1 LFEHLEFE
9 TTDLTFKVTALPI
22 SWWFQVLSAPYLQGT
37 STAQMQVSMSWT
49 DNMTFPITHFP
60 PKQQCPLS
68 ALLWNTSCM
77 WSSWTRHCPIEKC
90 CYVFHPL
97 HHWKPPTWLKFTA
110 GWLLVQELGQYSL
123 RNKGLCLVPTSCT
136 AGIARSNGADIWA
149 PIKSPSPKFNK
160 DVSPF
165 HWHNLPQQLVKVVL
179 SF

>member
-1 LFEHLEFE
+1 MCFSNIAASVLLFEHLEFE
-9 TTDLTFKVTALPI
+9 TTDLTFKLTALPI

-77 WSSWTRHCPIEKC
+77 WSTWTRHCPIEKC

-97 HHWKPPTWLKFTA
+97 HHWKLLYLTEIHSWLITCA
-110 GWLLVQELGQYSL
+110 GVRSIQSKKQRFVSRTDLVHCWHCSQQWSRYLGPHQE
-123 RNKGLCLVPTSCT
+123 
-136 AGIARSNGADIWA
+136 
-149 PIKSPSPKFNK
+149 
-160 DVSPF
+160 PF
-165 HWHNLPQQLVKVVL
+165 SQIQ
-179 SF
+179 